1 MLYFPLFKD
10 IPGNLRAIKYFQN
23 KSTVTIWGAVSNN
36 GKLPLKFIDKE
47 VKINAEFYKQD
58 ILAIYV
64 LPYTDRLHPKKN
76 WIYQHD
82 SAPSHRAKSAQ
93 NYLHV
98 YCPKFI
104 RQEDW
109 LPSSQDLIPLDYC
122 IWGILEAKGNAK
134 YRSLDSLKASV
145 LLKWDKLCLKVI
157 CATIGQ
163 WGNRLSLV
171 IDKDGCQFE

>member
-1 MLYFPLFKD
+1 M
-10 IPGNLRAIKYFQN
+10 
-23 KSTVTIWGAVSNN
+23 
-36 GKLPLKFIDKE
+36 
-47 VKINAEFYKQD
+47 
-58 ILAIYV
+58 
-64 LPYTDRLHPKKN
+64 N
-76 WIYQHD
+76 WIFQQD
-82 SAPSHRAKSAQ
+82 SAPSHISKSTQ
-93 NYLHV
+93 DWLHINYSKL
-98 YCPKFI
+98 I
-104 RQEDW
+104 MQEDW
-109 LPSSQDLIPLDYC
+109 PPSSPDLNPLDYC